1 MLRRALLALPPLLL
15 TLAGAPRAQGW
26 SPERPVRLIV
36 PFAPG
41 GSQDILGRLFAEALR
56 DIIGQQVV
64 VENRGGA
71 GGIVGAEAVARAAPD
86 GLTLLLA
93 TAGQTTIAKALG
105 RRLSYDPLSDLVPVV
120 QLVDSPVALVVAPGS
135 GITTAAELVARAR
148 AANPP
153 LAYASTGVGTNTHLI
168 MEDLAARMGFQ
179 ATHVPYRG
187 AAAAF
192 NDLVAGRIPMMFV
205 SVPSVLGAQPGQLR
219 VLGVTSRERFPALP
233 EVPTLIEAGIPG
245 FEASIWTG
253 ISAPANTPPAII
265 ARWREAFVQALGT
278 ELVRSRLGVLGATPV
293 GGSTEA
299 FARLVQEDYERWR
312 RVAAPLN
319 IQLD

>member
-1 MLRRALLALPPLLL
+1 MLRRALLALPA
-15 TLAGAPRAQGW
+15 LAALPRPARAQAW
-26 SPERPVRLIV
+26 APQRPVRLVV

-56 DIIGQQVV
+56 DIVGQQVV

-86 GLTLLLA
+86 GHTLLLA
-93 TAGQTTIAKALG
+93 TAGQTTLAKALG
-105 RRLSYDPLSDLVPVV
+105 RRLSYDPLTDLLPVV

-135 GITTAAELVARAR
+135 GIATAADLLARAR
-148 AANPP
+148 AADPP
-153 LAYASTGVGTNTHLI
+153 LAYASTGVGTNTHLV
-168 MEDLAARMGFQ
+168 MEDLAARMGFR

-253 ISAPANTPPAII
+253 VALPAGTPAPVV

-278 ELVRSRLGVLGATPV
+278 DLVRSRLGVLGATPV
-293 GGSTEA
+293 GGTTEA

-312 RVAAPLN
+312 RVAAPLD

>member
-1 MLRRALLALPPLLL
+1 MLRRRAALLLPAALLAAP
-15 TLAGAPRAQGW
+15 AGAQPW

-56 DIIGQQVV
+56 DILGQQVV
-64 VENRGGA
+64 VDNRGGA

-86 GLTLLLA
+86 GHTLLLA
-93 TAGQTTIAKALG
+93 TAGQTTLAKALG
-105 RRLSYDPLSDLVPVV
+105 RRLPYDPLTDLLPVV

-148 AANPP
+148 TARPP

-168 MEDLAARMGFQ
+168 MEDLAARMGFE

-192 NDLVAGRIPMMFV
+192 NDLVAGRVPMMFV

-233 EVPTLIEAGIPG
+233 EVPTLIEAGIEG

-253 ISAPANTPPAII
+253 IALPAGTPPPVV

-293 GGSTEA
+293 GGTTEA
-299 FARLVQEDYERWR
+299 FAALLREDYERWR
-312 RVAAPLN
+312 RVAAPLD
-319 IQLD
+319 IPLD

>member
-1 MLRRALLALPPLLL
+1 MLSRRAALALSAALLAGP
-15 TLAGAPRAQGW
+15 AAAQGW
-26 SPERPVRLIV
+26 APDRPVRLIV

-56 DIIGQQVV
+56 DIVGQQVL

-105 RRLSYDPLSDLVPVV
+105 RRISYDPLADLLPVV
-120 QLVDSPVALVVAPGS
+120 QLVDSPVALVASPQS
-135 GITTAAELVARAR
+135 GFTTAAELVARAR
-148 AANPP
+148 AASPP

-168 MEDLAARMGFQ
+168 MEDLAARMGFA

-192 NDLVAGRIPMMFV
+192 NDLVAGRIPIMFV

-219 VLGVTSRERFPALP
+219 VLGVTSRERFPGLP

-253 ISAPANTPPAII
+253 VALPAGTPPAIV

-299 FARLVQEDYERWR
+299 FAALVREDYERWR

>member
-1 MLRRALLALPPLLL
+1 MLSRRAALALPAALLA
-15 TLAGAPRAQGW
+15 APAAAQGW
-26 SPERPVRLIV
+26 APDRPVRLIV

-56 DIIGQQVV
+56 DIVGQQVL

-105 RRLSYDPLSDLVPVV
+105 RRLSYDPLADLLPVV
-120 QLVDSPVALVVAPGS
+120 QLVDSPVALVASPQS
-135 GITTAAELVARAR
+135 AFATAAELVARAR
-148 AANPP
+148 AASPP

-168 MEDLAARMGFQ
+168 MEDLAARMGFE

-219 VLGVTSRERFPALP
+219 VLGVTSRERFPGLP

-253 ISAPANTPPAII
+253 IALPAGTPPAIV

-299 FARLVQEDYERWR
+299 FAALVREDYERWR

>member
-1 MLRRALLALPPLLL
+1 MLIRRTVLALPAALLALPA
-15 TLAGAPRAQGW
+15 LAQTW
-26 SPERPVRLIV
+26 SPDRPVRLVV
-36 PFAPG
+36 PFGPG
-41 GSQDILGRLFAEALR
+41 GSQDVMGRLFAEALR
-56 DIIGQQVV
+56 DIVGQQIL

-71 GGIVGAEAVARAAPD
+71 GGTVGAEAVARAAPD
-86 GLTLLLA
+86 GHTLLLA

-105 RRLSYDPLSDLVPVV
+105 RRLAYDPLTDLLPVV
-120 QLVDSPVALVVAPGS
+120 QLVDSPVALVASPQS
-135 GITTAAELVARAR
+135 GITTAADLVARAR

-168 MEDLAARMGFQ
+168 MEDLAARMGFG

-192 NDLVAGRIPMMFV
+192 NDLVGGLVPMMFV
-205 SVPSVLGAQPGQLR
+205 SVPSVMAAQPGQLR
-219 VLGVTSRERFPALP
+219 VLGVTSRARFPGLP
-233 EVPTLIEAGIPG
+233 DVPTLIEAGIPD

-253 ISAPANTPPAII
+253 VALPANTPPAIV
-265 ARWREAFVQALGT
+265 ARWRAAFVQALGT
-278 ELVRSRLGVLGATPV
+278 ELVRSRLGVLGATAV

-299 FARLVQEDYERWR
+299 FAALVQQDYERWR

-319 IQLD
+319 IQIE